1 MGGGGG
7 GGVKATRVYPHS
19 VTGGGWGGGGYCCM
33 LKVSPGSGC
42 MPKCHCRGAKKM
54 LGDKS
59 EMRMTASVLK
69 QDLNT

>member
-1 MGGGGG
+1 MGGKSNMSIPTFCNWGGGGG
-7 GGVKATRVYPHS
+7 GN
-19 VTGGGWGGGGYCCM
+19 CCM
-33 LKVSPGSGC
+33 LRVSPGSGC

>member
-1 MGGGGG
+1 MGGKSNMSIPTFCNWGGGGG
-7 GGVKATRVYPHS
+7 GGN
-19 VTGGGWGGGGYCCM
+19 CCM
-33 LKVSPGSGC
+33 LRVSPGSGC